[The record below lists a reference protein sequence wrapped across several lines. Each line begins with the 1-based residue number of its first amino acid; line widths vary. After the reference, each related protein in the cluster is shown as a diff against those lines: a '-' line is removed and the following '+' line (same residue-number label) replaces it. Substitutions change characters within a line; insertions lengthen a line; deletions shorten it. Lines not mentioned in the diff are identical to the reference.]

1 MKSFFLILI
10 PCWLAAHA
18 LAGDEAPANITFDN
32 KDHMSG
38 KLVALDQTSLLWDSE
53 ILAQPARFQIKD
65 VSELTLPGQLEAPE
79 AGHIATITLKSD
91 LNPKEDVVRGQ
102 LAAVTDESITLD
114 TWFAGRLAL
123 RRSMVKDIQ
132 IEGRSSLFYRG
143 PYNLDGWV
151 QTEKD
156 AWRYDNLSIISQK
169 AGSIA
174 RSTLNADECSTKF
187 TIQRRS
193 ESLNLKV
200 VVFSDDLKNT
210 TPRSG
215 YELNF
220 QRSSVYL
227 RSGKNR
233 DYIGSSHSTDL
244 YQNDKVRVEIR
255 ASRKTGKVHL
265 LINNQLLDSWSDPQ
279 VAENAFGAGLHFVTN
294 DNNGISISE
303 IEVAPWDGK
312 ITETPQVGMQRRGM
326 FLRGAIVP
334 DEGDIQAEKAAEEPQ
349 AEEQNRMKL
358 ANGDSIKG
366 DIKSIQDGLIEL
378 TTPLGDILLPIERM
392 RTLRLD
398 KLGSASSKL
407 ETGDVR
413 ATFADGSTLI
423 FRIER
428 IEENHLVGTS
438 QNFGEARFKLSA
450 IIRIEFDIHERTIN
464 ELLGK

>member
-1 MKSFFLILI
+1 MIMKSLSLILI
-10 PCWLAAHA
+10 PCCLAAHA
-18 LAGDEAPANITFDN
+18 LAGGEASANISFIN
-32 KDHMSG
+32 KDHIG
-38 KLVALDQTSLLWDSE
+38 GRLVALEPGSLLWDSE
-53 ILAQPARFQIKD
+53 IFAQPARFQLKD
-65 VSELTLPGQLEAPE
+65 VRELTLPGRLETPE
-79 AGHIATITLKSD
+79 SGHIATVTLNND
-91 LNPKEDVVRGQ
+91 LADVIRGQ
-102 LAAVTDESITLD
+102 LAAVTDQTIQLD
-114 TWFAGRLAL
+114 TWFAGRLEL

-174 RSTLNADECSTKF
+174 RNALNADGCSAKF

-200 VVFSDDLKNT
+200 IVFSNDLNST

-244 YQNDKVRVEIR
+244 YQNDKVGVEIR
-255 ASRKTGKVHL
+255 ASCKTGKVHL
-265 LINNQLLDSWSDPQ
+265 LINNQLIDSWSDPQ

-312 ITETPQVGMQRRGM
+312 ITEPPQAGMQRRGM

-334 DEGDIQAEKAAEEPQ
+334 DDGDIQIEKATEEPQ
-349 AEEQNRMKL
+349 AEEGDRMKL

-366 DIKSIQDGLIEL
+366 EIKSIHDGLIEL
-378 TTPLGDILLPIERM
+378 TTPLGEILLPIERM
-392 RTLRLD
+392 RTLKLSN
-398 KLGSASSKL
+398 LGSEQAYRPQ
-407 ETGDVR
+407 GDVR
-413 ATFADGSTLI
+413 ATFADGSTMI

-450 IIRIEFDIHERTIN
+450 LIRIEFDIHERPVDPYRGN
-464 ELLGK
+464 